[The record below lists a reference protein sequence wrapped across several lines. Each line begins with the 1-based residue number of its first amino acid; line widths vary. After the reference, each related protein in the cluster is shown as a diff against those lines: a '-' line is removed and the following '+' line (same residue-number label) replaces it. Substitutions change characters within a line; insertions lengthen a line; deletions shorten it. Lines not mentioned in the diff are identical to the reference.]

1 MSTPIDSTTN
11 RSYPLSPTP
20 NSEVKRSQPVSFQP
34 RTPQSPL
41 QPNSASSEKV
51 PNNKVSGNMSST
63 ISRTV
68 QGPAMADAHD
78 GATPVTIDSNIQA
91 DDLSNK
97 RKREAEDTGDRE
109 QKKVHVEERKLCIE
123 DLHLDVGKIYQL
135 CRTPHPYKQPDLSL
149 DLFELYGLNPTAA
162 KVARVLPNGEK
173 NGLRKT
179 YKGKIKDL
187 GISGKFDVTVN
198 DEESSGGL
206 LSMMREPEHEW
217 MVTQRLGKEIE
228 KGLPQ
233 GVFAALPA
241 AMTMAKGV
249 IPKQMWD
256 SSVLG
261 ELDIPEKKPAAQV
274 PTKPTSVGMQKSGS
288 QQSGAMRG
296 SKADL
301 ARPKRA
307 VKKRGYDESSFE
319 GYGEGYVDDDMVDAG
334 YSTGEGDDR
343 GGPGKRRKKSALNQP
358 QYGPSRH
365 GSYGPGMVG
374 A

>member
-1 MSTPIDSTTN
+1 
-11 RSYPLSPTP
+11 
-20 NSEVKRSQPVSFQP
+20 
-34 RTPQSPL
+34 
-41 QPNSASSEKV
+41 
-51 PNNKVSGNMSST
+51 
-63 ISRTV
+63 
-68 QGPAMADAHD
+68 
-78 GATPVTIDSNIQA
+78 
-91 DDLSNK
+91 
-97 RKREAEDTGDRE
+97 
-109 QKKVHVEERKLCIE
+109 
-123 DLHLDVGKIYQL
+123 
-135 CRTPHPYKQPDLSL
+135 
-149 DLFELYGLNPTAA
+149 
-162 KVARVLPNGEK
+162 
-173 NGLRKT
+173 
-179 YKGKIKDL
+179 
-187 GISGKFDVTVN
+187 
-198 DEESSGGL
+198 
-206 LSMMREPEHEW
+206 MMREPEHEW

-233 GVFAALPA
+233 SVFATLPA

-343 GGPGKRRKKSALNQP
+343 GGPGKRRKKVGSGNHLNF
-358 QYGPSRH
+358 YYKTNSLI
-365 GSYGPGMVG
+365 VC